1 MPVTCPA
8 EIGGANFVWL
18 KNSYGRGT
26 NEKSVGIVMDARIV
40 FVVVDAELGRVAGL
54 DEILHVKVRD
64 DHLLAALVK
73 RVQPA
78 IRIFFKHIEIGGI
91 VFPAVRVEISKQAH
105 ARLFIDEKESA
116 KIT

>member
-1 MPVTCPA
+1 MPVAGPA
-8 EIGGANFVWL
+8 QIGGANFVRL
-18 KNSYGRGT
+18 KNSYRRGT
-26 NEKSVGIVMDARIV
+26 NEKSVVIVMDARIV

-64 DHLLAALVK
+64 DHLLAAMLK
-73 RVQPA
+73 GLQPA
-78 IRIFFKHIEIGGI
+78 VRIFFEHKEIGGV

-105 ARLFIDEKESA
+105 AGLFIDEKKPA